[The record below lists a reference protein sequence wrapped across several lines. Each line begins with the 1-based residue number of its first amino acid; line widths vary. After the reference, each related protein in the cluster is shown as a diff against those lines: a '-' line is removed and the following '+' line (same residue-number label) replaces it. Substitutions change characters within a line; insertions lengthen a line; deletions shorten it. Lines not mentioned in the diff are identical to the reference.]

1 MHTIVLATQKG
12 GSGKST
18 LAIGLALAARNAG
31 HNVRLI
37 ETDPQGTL
45 SNWQSRRGIAEPMVE
60 TIYNVGRIESRLE
73 QLGRGG
79 VTLAVIDT
87 ASGVSAITAA
97 AIRCAD
103 LCLIPS
109 RPTIT
114 DIESSAATLKA
125 VRAWQKPFAYVLNQ
139 TPVRGRRIDNAA
151 NALGGEAAP
160 DMNEMVARPFISM
173 RNDHQDAL
181 ASGLAV
187 GEYAPAGKSAEEI
200 SLLWRWVEAR
210 LNGGTIELKPRSEA
224 SFPGRPAPRAAQ
236 GAENTPAQ
244 PLPLLGEGLTPWDAC
259 L

>member
-1 MHTIVLATQKG
+1 MQTIVLATQKG

-18 LAIGLALAARNAG
+18 LAIGLALAAKNAG

-45 SNWQSRRGIAEPMVE
+45 SNWQSRRGTAEPMVE
-60 TIYNVGRIESRLE
+60 TVYNVGRIESRLE

-79 VTLAVIDT
+79 VTLTIIDT
-87 ASGVSAITAA
+87 ASGVSAVTAA

-103 LCLIPS
+103 LCLIPA
-109 RPTIT
+109 RPSVT
-114 DIESSAATLKA
+114 DIEASAATLKA

-139 TPVRGRRIDNAA
+139 TPVRGRRIDSATQ
-151 NALGGEAAP
+151 ALGGEDP
-160 DMNEMVARPFISM
+160 RDMSEMIARPFISM

-187 GEYAPAGKSAEEI
+187 SEYAPASKSAEEI
-200 SLLWRWVEAR
+200 AQLWRWTEAR
-210 LNGGTIELKPRSEA
+210 LDGGRPELKACSTAADPVRHAKGS
-224 SFPGRPAPRAAQ
+224 AQ
-236 GAENTPAQ
+236 GVETASAQ
-244 PLPLLGEGLTPWDAC
+244 PSSTRTDSLTSWDAC

>member
-18 LAIGLALAARNAG
+18 VAIGLAIAAKQAG
-31 HNVRLI
+31 HSVRLI

-45 SNWQSRRGIAEPMVE
+45 SNWQGRRGTAEPMVE
-60 TIYNVGRIESRLE
+60 TIYNVGRLEGRLE
-73 QLGRGG
+73 QLARGG
-79 VTLAVIDT
+79 VTLVVIDT
-87 ASGVSAITAA
+87 ASGVSAVTAA

-125 VRAWQKPFAYVLNQ
+125 VRAWRKPFAYVLNQ

-151 NALGGEAAP
+151 NALGCEDAR
-160 DMNEMVARPFISM
+160 DMGEMVARPFISM

-181 ASGLAV
+181 ASGLGV
-187 GEYAPAGKSAEEI
+187 SEYAPTGKSAEEI
-200 SLLWRWVEAR
+200 DQLWRWTEAR
-210 LNGGTIELKPRSEA
+210 LHGDISAHAEA
-224 SFPGRPAPRAAQ
+224 ICPVGPTPRAAHA
-236 GAENTPAQ
+236 AETVSAQ
-244 PLPLLGEGLTPWDAC
+244 PLPVPVESLTPWDAC

>member
-31 HNVRLI
+31 HTVRLI

-45 SNWQSRRGIAEPMVE
+45 SNWQSRRGTAEPMVE

-73 QLGRGG
+73 QLERGG
-79 VTLAVIDT
+79 ITLTVIDT
-87 ASGVSAITAA
+87 ASGVSAVTAA

-151 NALGGEAAP
+151 SALGGEDAP

-187 GEYAPAGKSAEEI
+187 GEYAPTSKAAEEI
-200 SLLWRWVEAR
+200 GQLWRWTEAR
-210 LNGGTIELKPRSEA
+210 LNGATRERDTLAKATFPSALTPRV
-224 SFPGRPAPRAAQ
+224 AQ
-236 GAENTPAQ
+236 RTENTPAQ
-244 PLPLLGEGLTPWDAC
+244 PLPPSGEGLTPWDAC